1 MGFSIKKQLNSFR
14 YAIAGVIHLLSTQ
27 HNAWIQSAL
36 AILVI
41 ALGFLFRIS
50 TIEWCIVLLCIGS
63 VLALEAVNTSI
74 EKLADTLH
82 PGKHEG
88 IRIAKDAAAGAVL
101 IASCIALIIG
111 LIIFVPRI
119 LALF

>member
-1 MGFSIKKQLNSFR
+1 MGFSIKKQLISFR
-14 YAIAGVIHLLSTQ
+14 YAFAGIVHLLSTQ

-41 ALGFLFRIS
+41 AMGFFFKIS
-50 TIEWCIVLLCIGS
+50 PIEWCIVLLCIGT
-63 VLALEAVNTSI
+63 VLSLEAVNTSI
-74 EKLADTLH
+74 EKLADTVH

-101 IASCIALIIG
+101 IASFIALIIG
-111 LIIFVPRI
+111 LIIFAPRF
-119 LALF
+119 LALV